1 MAALWQV
8 GDRIQERW
16 EVHQVQPGSLGQV
29 YIVYDHDT
37 HLPYAVKTLPEPR
50 DTRHEALVE
59 RFVHAGHAW
68 MQLGAHAN
76 MVQAHRVEV
85 VEGQPLLFLDY
96 VTGGDLRDWLG
107 LPRLMQDVP
116 QIVHLAMQCCEAL
129 RHALDHGGRLHRD
142 LRPRHCLLT
151 PDGALQL
158 TDIGMA
164 SVFDGLEARTA
175 ESSLPAVQRLQLGAS
190 RVGTVAGTPAYMAPE
205 LFDDPH
211 QADERADIY
220 AFGVLLFQMATGKV
234 LVTGQTWAEC
244 ADWHR
249 TQPLP
254 ALPPEAHVLSDL
266 IRTCLA
272 KDPAQRL
279 ADFHTLHEQLMDL
292 YTNLATT
299 PLPLPVVG
307 TALEAI
313 RLVNAG
319 AGLGA
324 LGRHQEALECYDRAL
339 ALEADHTLAWVHRGV
354 SCAALGHT
362 DDALACC
369 DHVLQRNAR
378 SEQALLTKAMLLS
391 AMGQMEE
398 SRAYGDRA
406 LKVNPRNEHAWVNIG
421 ATLDALGRQQDALQC
436 YNTALT
442 LNPRHVEAWFNAGV
456 VLGEMGHH
464 EEALGCCER
473 ALALNPHHD
482 QAWVNRGLTLGE
494 LQRPEEALGCFDR
507 ALEIN
512 PQLDDAWF
520 NKGVALLQGFARY
533 ADALACFR
541 EAERLGYAEAAEGI
555 ALCQQALGQD

>member
-1 MAALWQV
+1 MAASWQV

-16 EVHQVQPGSLGQV
+16 EVHQIQPGSFGRV

-37 HLPYAVKTLPEPR
+37 HLPYAVKTLEPGA
-50 DTRHEALVE
+50 TQTLVE
-59 RFVHAGHAW
+59 RFVQAGHAW

-116 QIVHLAMQCCEAL
+116 QIVHLAIQCCEAL
-129 RHALDHGGRLHRD
+129 QHARDHGVRLHRD

-151 PDGALQL
+151 PDDALQL

-164 SVFDGLEARTA
+164 PVFDGLEALLEDAPPPT
-175 ESSLPAVQRLQLGAS
+175 VQRLQMGTS
-190 RVGTVAGTPAYMAPE
+190 RMGTVAGAPAYMAPE
-205 LFDDPH
+205 LFDNPH
-211 QADERADIY
+211 QADERADMY
-220 AFGVLLFQMATGKV
+220 AFGILLFQMAAGKL

-249 TQPLP
+249 TQPVP
-254 ALPPEAHVLSDL
+254 ALPPEAHALGDL
-266 IRTCLA
+266 IKTCLA
-272 KDPAQRL
+272 KDPAQRP
-279 ADFHTLHEQLMDL
+279 ADFHTLRVQLMDL
-292 YTNLATT
+292 YARVATT
-299 PLPLPVVG
+299 PLPPPVVG

-313 RLVNAG
+313 RWVNAG

-324 LGRHQEALECYDRAL
+324 LGRHQEALQCYDHAF
-339 ALEADHTLAWVHRGV
+339 ALEADHALAWVHRGV
-354 SCAALGHT
+354 SCAALGRN

-369 DHVLQRNAR
+369 DHVIQQNAR
-378 SEQALLTKAMLLS
+378 SEQGLLTKAMVLS
-391 AMGQMEE
+391 GMGQMEE
-398 SRAYGDRA
+398 ARAYCDRA
-406 LKVNPRNEHAWVNIG
+406 LKVNPRNEHAWVNMG
-421 ATLDALGRQQDALQC
+421 AAFDALGRQQEALQC

-473 ALALNPHHD
+473 TLSLQPQHE

-494 LQRPEEALGCFDR
+494 LQRHEEALGCFDR

-512 PQLDDAWF
+512 PQLNDAWF
-520 NKGVALLQGFARY
+520 NKGVALVQGFARH
-533 ADALACFR
+533 ADALVCFR
-541 EAERLGYAEAAEGI
+541 EAERLGYAEVAEAI